1 MSGSSPTFDSLIA
14 LGFERKK
21 TRGGLEGV
29 GYRFAHLDLDAVHVT
44 NTSARDVVLLSGVL
58 DTGHT
63 LATIE
68 GQIPNDLTSAL
79 EAAVWVS
86 HTLRYHRSDLE
97 PL

>member
-1 MSGSSPTFDSLIA
+1 MSVSSPTLDSLIA

-21 TRGGLEGV
+21 TSDGLEGV

-44 NTSARDVVLLSGVL
+44 NPSARDVVLLSGVL
-58 DTGHT
+58 DTGQT
-63 LATIE
+63 LATVE
-68 GQIPNDLTSAL
+68 GEIPNDLTSAL